1 MCKNLL
7 SRKVFDYLNWHVEDI
22 ERKQEVLF
30 KKLYADETL
39 ESMNFEEFFNNYL
52 DSIKGYLN
60 SVNVGAG
67 GKSKCPF
74 VIIDSIVDVYDS
86 DDMEDYQYRIVL
98 PYSNQ
103 QDAGIDCASCLS
115 PLGRSLLL
123 KKENENVSIQ
133 IPTGELHYTIKK
145 ITIPDI
151 KTESNLSDTIV
162 PVLSTMR
169 NINM

>member
-7 SRKVFDYLNWHVEDI
+7 SKKVYDYLTWHVDKI
-22 ERKQEVLF
+22 EKEQELLF

-39 ESMNFEEFFNNYL
+39 ESMNFEEFFNE
-52 DSIKGYLN
+52 YLN
-60 SVNVGAG
+60 NIKDYLNTVSVGTG
-67 GKSKCPF
+67 GKNSCPL
-74 VIIDSIVDVYDS
+74 VIIGSIVDVYDS

-103 QDAGIDCASCLS
+103 QDMSIDCASCLS

-123 KKENENVSIQ
+123 KKEKENVSIQ
-133 IPTGELHYTIKK
+133 IPTGELHYLVKQ

-151 KTESNLSDTIV
+151 KTVNKLSGTIS
-162 PVLSTMR
+162 PALGTIR